1 LLQVVVV
8 VEQTGAVEQVL
19 VVCKQHLR
27 LLPLLHM
34 VFLSEVEAALTAVKV
49 ATLHSME

>member
-1 LLQVVVV
+1 LLLAEAV
-8 VEQTGAVEQVL
+8 VEQTAAAEQVL

-34 VFLSEVEAALTAVKV
+34 VFLSEAEAALTAVKV